1 MWELCFKSPHVLQ
14 INLGSFKFEI
24 RTWSVQIDLVDT
36 KGNMD
41 EALLLSLL
49 NIKHLVSFTARCCR
63 SIPFSKRIETVFPVP
78 ISRWS
83 VSRSSPFSTGYTKGR
98 SHQGLRVICDSGDI
112 LLYSI

>member
-41 EALLLSLL
+41 EALLLCLL

-63 SIPFSKRIETVFPVP
+63 SIPFSKRIETAFP
-78 ISRWS
+78 
-83 VSRSSPFSTGYTKGR
+83 STALVGACLVALPSHWLYQGSFAPRAKGDM
-98 SHQGLRVICDSGDI
+98 QLW
-112 LLYSI
+112 